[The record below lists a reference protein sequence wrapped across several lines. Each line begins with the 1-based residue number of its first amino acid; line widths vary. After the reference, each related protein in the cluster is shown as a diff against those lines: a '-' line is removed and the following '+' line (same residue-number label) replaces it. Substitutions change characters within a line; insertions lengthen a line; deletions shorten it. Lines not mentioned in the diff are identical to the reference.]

1 MKKFVVL
8 SQKEDKDTCIVE
20 QLQSYVD
27 RKKTSKPQQKQK
39 TTQRSTTINKP
50 LKKTKECTTANNTI
64 DRGGIWCFRMVNN
77 PAADVSEI
85 LLLIS
90 SIHFVKVSQSR
101 KIGQKLV

>member
-8 SQKEDKDTCIVE
+8 SQKEDKDTFIEE
-20 QLQSYVD
+20 QLQSYFD
-27 RKKTSKPQQKQK
+27 KTKHQNLNKNKK

-77 PAADVSEI
+77 PAPDVAEI

-101 KIGQKLV
+101 KIGHKLF